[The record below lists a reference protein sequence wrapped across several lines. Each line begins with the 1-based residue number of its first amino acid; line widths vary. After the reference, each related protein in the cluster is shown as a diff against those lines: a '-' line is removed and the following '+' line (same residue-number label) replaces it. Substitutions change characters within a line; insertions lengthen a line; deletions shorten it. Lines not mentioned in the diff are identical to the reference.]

1 MLEEI
6 GMTSTPESL
15 QEATVAASVEVLG
28 NYIDGRWS
36 VPAGAA
42 LIPNHNPADTRE
54 LIAQSPDSGRETTR
68 EAIAA
73 AKAAFKTWRRVPAP
87 QRGKL
92 VAKAA
97 WIMESRRDIIAAAL
111 TREEGKTLAD
121 SLGEVDRA
129 IACLQFAAGEG
140 VRLVGAT
147 VPSAGP
153 SAFNY
158 TVREPLGVVGVITPW
173 NFPVSIP
180 AWKIAPALVCGN
192 TVVLKPSPL
201 TPVTAKM
208 VVECFIDA
216 GVPAGVVNLVFGNLE
231 VGLELTENVDVP
243 AVTFTGSTTV
253 GKAVY
258 RQVAAHTGR
267 CLMEMGGKNPF
278 VVLAD
283 ADLELAAKQAVLGAF
298 GSTGQRCTATSRVI
312 VEQSVR
318 EAFEQK
324 LLAHVHALVL
334 GDGAKAGTTMGP
346 VADEVRYREVQ
357 RYIEIGKQE
366 GAKLLAGGH
375 ALTDGDFA
383 HGYYIAP
390 TVFTGVTREMRIFR
404 EEIFGPVLAITV
416 ADDYDHA
423 LALANDCDFGLS
435 SAVFTRDLA
444 KAMRFTRESEAGM
457 VHVNVNTT
465 YSEPH
470 MPFGG
475 YKDSG
480 FGGRECGF
488 EAIEFF
494 TEWKSV
500 YIDGL

>member
-1 MLEEI
+1 
-6 GMTSTPESL
+6 MTGPLST
-15 QEATVAASVEVLG
+15 QERTVGASVEVLG
-28 NYIDGRWS
+28 NYIDGRWA
-36 VPAGAA
+36 VPEGAA
-42 LIPNHNPADTRE
+42 LLPNINPADARE
-54 LIAQSPDSGRETTR
+54 VICQSPDSSRAVVQ
-68 EAIAA
+68 EAINAA
-73 AKAAFKTWRRVPAP
+73 ARAYKTWRRMPAP

-97 WIMESRRDIIAAAL
+97 QIMESRREAIAAAL
-111 TREEGKTLAD
+111 THEEGKTLAD

-129 IACLQFAAGEG
+129 IGCIQFAAGEG
-140 VRLVGAT
+140 VRLVGMT
-147 VPSAGP
+147 IPSNGP

-158 TVREPLGVVGVITPW
+158 TVREPLGVVGLITPW

-192 TVVLKPSPL
+192 TVVFKPSPL

-208 VVECFIDA
+208 VVECFVDA
-216 GVPAGVVNLVFGNLE
+216 GVPAGVLNLVFGNLE
-231 VGLELTENVDVP
+231 VGLELTENPTVQ
-243 AVTFTGSTTV
+243 AVSFTGSTHV

-258 RQVAAHTGR
+258 KQVAAHTGR

-283 ADLELAAKQAVLGAF
+283 ADLDLAAKQAVLGAF

-312 VEQSVR
+312 VDNAVKAQ
-318 EAFEQK
+318 FEEK
-324 LLAHVHALVL
+324 LLAQVAALVI
-334 GDGAKAGTTMGP
+334 GDGATAGTTMGP

-357 RYIEIGKQE
+357 RYIEIGKAE
-366 GAKLLAGGH
+366 GAKLLTGGH
-375 ALTDGDFA
+375 ALTEGAHA

-390 TVFTGVTREMRIFR
+390 TVFTDVTAGMRIFR
-404 EEIFGPVLAITV
+404 EEIFGPVLSVIAC
-416 ADDYDHA
+416 DGYEHA
-423 LALANDCDFGLS
+423 LELANDCDFGLS
-435 SAVFTRDLA
+435 SSIFTRDLA
-444 KAMRFTRESEAGM
+444 TALRFTRESEAGM

-470 MPFGG
+470 LPFGG

-494 TEWKSV
+494 TEWKTV
-500 YIDGL
+500 YIDGVQ